1 MTAQRRRW
9 PVLHP
14 KGERAFSV
22 TAWEKQE
29 HRTDKSAKIREAKSL
44 YEYDCVNR
52 STALKE
58 FHLYF
63 PDGQSD
69 ATIFTDSAVQWE
81 PVKEGTIGPVMLD
94 YVCKLAAP
102 LVGVGLCR
110 LQQPRAGRS
119 VSAMGRKGTLGAAGG
134 GGSAPL
140 EQLSFFMPLLCPRRK
155 RAPGTGLKR
164 RLHARGRGSR
174 VGQLLPS
181 GV

>member
-1 MTAQRRRW
+1 MTA
-9 PVLHP
+9 
-14 KGERAFSV
+14 G
-22 TAWEKQE
+22 EKQE

-94 YVCKLAAP
+94 YVCKLPA
-102 LVGVGLCR
+102 L
-110 LQQPRAGRS
+110 
-119 VSAMGRKGTLGAAGG
+119 
-134 GGSAPL
+134 
-140 EQLSFFMPLLCPRRK
+140 
-155 RAPGTGLKR
+155 
-164 RLHARGRGSR
+164 
-174 VGQLLPS
+174 
-181 GV
+181 